1 MWLVLPKHH
10 HNVHHRGMHDD
21 YYCITT
27 GWMDPLLSTIG
38 FWKHLETLISMTTG
52 AVPRYD
58 DQKNLQ
64 AVVGDQRK
72 FR

>member
-1 MWLVLPKHH
+1 MYTYTYTSWSCLVP
-10 HNVHHRGMHDD
+10 VQ
-21 YYCITT
+21 
-27 GWMDPLLSTIG
+27 
-38 FWKHLETLISMTTG
+38 ISMTTG